1 MKSQLTNYNYFKPS
15 KLFLNDDNLINYK
28 DLSSTKNIEQNNIQ
42 NYSYYLNGN
51 LPKNNHEN
59 DKNIDNFLTK
69 DIINSINE
77 KDSEPNNKSSK
88 TESIKEISNQDE
100 TESYEEEENDNI
112 NDEQIKIEK
121 EISKGFPFNLGINNI
136 YDFPIKNNFNNN
148 EQISH
153 DNNNL
158 NNNNENNNC
167 WNFNVDPNK
176 IFNKDS
182 KNNQHNNEKNKLIG
196 NNINIKSEANI
207 KIDDIEI
214 INEGY
219 LKNRELTF
227 DNYFLNQKFNL
238 FRAQNNYNN
247 FKNKTNNK
255 QSQNNYIENNCIN
268 KNSKIKNNF
277 LEKNDLHNKLNI
289 NCLNLNDQLNEMN
302 TNQTSFFNNNNFN
315 LYMNNK
321 IIYYNNYINLGE
333 PNNNSH
339 NTKNNINNNNNYS
352 ITMFGKIGWICRL
365 CNNFNFESR
374 CICNRCKAIKTP
386 KTKEEIIKE
395 RKNGKILNK
404 RIKNKKK
411 DWLCLNCQNINFS
424 FRKKCNRCH
433 IQRKKE
439 YPLVFLERN
448 KN

>member
-1 MKSQLTNYNYFKPS
+1 MKSELTNYNYFKPS
-15 KLFLNDDNLINYK
+15 KLFLNDDNLINCK
-28 DLSSTKNIEQNNIQ
+28 DLSSTKNIERNNIQ

-51 LPKNNHEN
+51 LPKNKN
-59 DKNIDNFLTK
+59 DNDINIDNFLTK

-77 KDSEPNNKSSK
+77 KDSEPNNNSSK

-100 TESYEEEENDNI
+100 TESYEEEDDNI

-121 EISKGFPFNLGINNI
+121 EISKGFPFNLGINNFS
-136 YDFPIKNNFNNN
+136 DFPIKNNFNNN
-148 EQISH
+148 EQICH
-153 DNNNL
+153 DNSNL

-167 WNFNVDPNK
+167 WNFNIDPNK

-182 KNNQHNNEKNKLIG
+182 KNNQHNKENSKLIG
-196 NNINIKSEANI
+196 DNINIKSKANI

-219 LKNRELTF
+219 LKNKELKF
-227 DNYFLNQKFNL
+227 DNYFFNQKFNL

-255 QSQNNYIENNCIN
+255 QSQNNYIENECIN
-268 KNSKIKNNF
+268 KDNKIKNNI
-277 LEKNDLHNKLNI
+277 LAKNDLYNKSNI
-289 NCLNLNDQLNEMN
+289 NSLNLSHQLNEMN

-321 IIYYNNYINLGE
+321 IIYYNNCINLGE

-339 NTKNNINNNNNYS
+339 NTKNNINNNNNYA

-395 RKNGKILNK
+395 RKSGKILNK

-433 IQRKKE
+433 IQRKKL
-439 YPLVFLERN
+439 YPLVFLEGT